1 MQDSFRAKMGLGPPP
16 PQKWKVW
23 FRQHCRKTAWM
34 LVRARPIFGKIF
46 LRKIHIFIEVFFIK
60 SFHFFL
66 FRLTQFPNE
75 KLSASCDRSSAKRK
89 LSFLE
94 RKKAFFY
101 GAFVF
106 FLRNWSILFW
116 LCKIKQRKTQTFIY
130 LFCYIHDF
138 EKQAL
143 RGHSSNFYIFLK
155 IISMMPAIDFLKTT
169 KKKCTFFVV

>member
-1 MQDSFRAKMGLGPPP
+1 MDAGRSD
-16 PQKWKVW
+16 V
-23 FRQHCRKTAWM
+23 RQIFCTNFLKKTY
-34 LVRARPIFGKIF
+34 
-46 LRKIHIFIEVFFIK
+46 IFIEVFFHK
-60 SFHFFL
+60 KFPFFF
-66 FRLTQFPNE
+66 FRLTQFPE
-75 KLSASCDRSSAKRK
+75 RKVVRLLRPKLGKK
-89 LSFLE
+89 KTEFFGK
-94 RKKAFFY
+94 KKAFFY

-155 IISMMPAIDFLKTT
+155 IISMMPAIDFLQ
-169 KKKCTFFVV
+169 KKKKVYLFCGIAEKSRFQIRQYNVYIWHHFGEKN